1 MKESWEEKGK
11 QNGTTTVVV
20 GERKRGGG
28 LGFNISWSY
37 LRSQNKLDKRAFGKM
52 RNRVS
57 TSSHYSMNRVVMLM
71 SSATIIHQHYSA
83 PNKKLSLK
91 KSILKD
97 FHAELEKTQN
107 CMWLHFTWFLLSR
120 WFFANLIQTMNYSI
134 LFLVRIV
141 WILDTSRYLI
151 SSFLGESLNSLD

>member
-71 SSATIIHQHYSA
+71 SSATIIHQYYSA
-83 PNKKLSLK
+83 PNEKLSQK
-91 KSILKD
+91 IHFKGFSCWTWKNS
-97 FHAELEKTQN
+97 K
-107 CMWLHFTWFLLSR
+107 LHVSPLYM
-120 WFFANLIQTMNYSI
+120 AQTMNYSI

-141 WILDTSRYLI
+141 WILDTSRYSI
-151 SSFLGESLNSLD
+151 SSFLGESLDSFGLTCNKIRI